1 MRPKAIRPENDMVS
15 CAVCGRRLLQG
26 ERPEVYL
33 VSGERRMV
41 SELCTVRANHH
52 GWIRESAGLQ
62 LGSRGPARDERRA
75 RLRERLRG
83 LRDRPAATGG
93 DAAGEDGAAA
103 EGLPGVDRPREPRHV
118 HAVPTSDEL
127 KAARALELFNA
138 SEHPRTVSGI
148 ARSLGAPAVAVR
160 ADGAQPSLVSITVAW
175 ELCWYRYEVD
185 LANEG
190 PHGARLV
197 GQGYELAELPP
208 EDQAPNAAA
217 DEHGVLLLAEPA

>member
-1 MRPKAIRPENDMVS
+1 MAPKAIRPENDVVS

-41 SELCTVRANHH
+41 CELCTVRANHQ

-62 LGSRGPARDERRA
+62 LGSRGPGRDERRA

-83 LRDRPAATGG
+83 LRERPASNGSDGG
-93 DAAGEDGAAA
+93 GVGEG
-103 EGLPGVDRPREPRHV
+103 GLVPGVDHPHEPRHI

-148 ARSLGAPAVAVR
+148 ARSLGAPVVAVR
-160 ADGAQPSLVSITVAW
+160 ADALQTSLVSITVAW

-208 EDQAPNAAA
+208 EDQAANAAA